1 MDGARQTMQYRS
13 RTAGDRWTMRAA
25 AARLGLTRGSVKGYL
40 RRTKHAQTEVLFDLR
55 REPD

>member
-1 MDGARQTMQYRS
+1 MQYRS
-13 RTAGDRWTMRAA
+13 RTAGDWWTMRAA